1 MANSGARP
9 WAVGDWLQG
18 LGLGRYEADFREN
31 AVDAD
36 ILRDL
41 TDQDL
46 EKLGVVLGDRRRLLR
61 AIAVL
66 DDAPSPAK
74 LAPGPLPVTFA
85 PVSGA
90 VTPPISAAIEVSGE
104 GRHVTV
110 MFCGLVDSTG
120 IVGKLDAEEW
130 CDLVGAYFE
139 AASLA
144 VTEMGGKVA
153 KKLGNGLV
161 ALFGYPLAHEND
173 VERAAH
179 AARAVQRA
187 LTELN
192 CKYDH
197 IGKPALAARITI
209 DSGPLVVDAAGEI
222 LGDLPNISARPQAF
236 VEPTPVLV
244 PRRVQRQISG
254 PLVAEELGSDEL
266 KGVLPAVTLNGNILA
281 SGGGYP
287 TTDYHRLITR
297 AVGALDRNTAEARR
311 ALYERARNALLA
323 ELRSREPA
331 FLATDI
337 TKQRLALENAIREV
351 EADAWQVRASE
362 PACEPEDEAVP
373 LPLRRHTLTAPEV
386 EEEQNE
392 RTRHQLSHRGPPSL
406 PRPDWS
412 RPLPQLLIVSG
423 VMTVAT
429 LNDARVLIEQHLPAA
444 SRAKD
449 MWRYVSDEL
458 RRAALGRDAAEFSSV
473 MEMALSL
480 EGLEWSLQ

>member
-9 WAVGDWLQG
+9 WAVGDWLRG

-31 AVDAD
+31 AIDAD
-36 ILRDL
+36 ILSDL

-66 DDAPSPAK
+66 DDAPSPAR
-74 LAPGPLPVTFA
+74 LAPGPLPVTSA

-90 VTPPISAAIEVSGE
+90 VAPPISPAIEVSGE
-104 GRHVTV
+104 RRHVTA
-110 MFCGLVDSTG
+110 MFCELVDSTG
-120 IVGKLDAEEW
+120 TAAKLDAEERR
-130 CDLVGAYFE
+130 DLVGAYFE

-144 VTEMGGKVA
+144 VTEMGGKVV
-153 KKLGNGLV
+153 KKLGDGLV
-161 ALFGYPLAHEND
+161 ALFGYPVAHEND

-179 AARAVQRA
+179 AARAIQRA
-187 LTELN
+187 ITELN
-192 CKYDH
+192 CKHDH

-209 DSGPLVVDAAGEI
+209 DSGPLVVDATSEI
-222 LGDLPNISARPQAF
+222 FAELPKISARPQAL

-244 PRRVQRQISG
+244 TRRVQRQISG

-266 KGVLPAVTLNGNILA
+266 KGVLPAVALNGNILA

-287 TTDYHRLITR
+287 TTDYHRLIIR

-311 ALYERARNALLA
+311 ALYERARSALLA

-337 TKQRLALENAIREV
+337 TKQRVALENAIREV

-362 PACEPEDEAVP
+362 PEDEAVP
-373 LPLRRHTLTAPEV
+373 LPLRRHRLKAPEV

-392 RTRHQLSHRGPPSL
+392 RTRHQLSHRGRPSL

>member
-1 MANSGARP
+1 M
-9 WAVGDWLQG
+9 
-18 LGLGRYEADFREN
+18 
-31 AVDAD
+31 
-36 ILRDL
+36 
-41 TDQDL
+41 
-46 EKLGVVLGDRRRLLR
+46 
-61 AIAVL
+61 
-66 DDAPSPAK
+66 
-74 LAPGPLPVTFA
+74 
-85 PVSGA
+85 
-90 VTPPISAAIEVSGE
+90 
-104 GRHVTV
+104 
-110 MFCGLVDSTG
+110 
-120 IVGKLDAEEW
+120 
-130 CDLVGAYFE
+130 
-139 AASLA
+139 
-144 VTEMGGKVA
+144 
-153 KKLGNGLV
+153 
-161 ALFGYPLAHEND
+161 
-173 VERAAH
+173 
-179 AARAVQRA
+179 
-187 LTELN
+187 
-192 CKYDH
+192 
-197 IGKPALAARITI
+197 
-209 DSGPLVVDAAGEI
+209 
-222 LGDLPNISARPQAF
+222 
-236 VEPTPVLV
+236 LV

-266 KGVLPAVTLNGNILA
+266 KGVLPAVTLSGNILA

-311 ALYERARNALLA
+311 ALYERARSALLA

-362 PACEPEDEAVP
+362 PEDEAVP
-373 LPLRRHTLTAPEV
+373 LPLRRHTLTPEV
-386 EEEQNE
+386 EEEQND

-480 EGLEWSLQ
+480 EGLEWSLKMVHRRRGDGTIRAID